1 MGQKWI
7 IDVLADLESFAS
19 KNGLPLVADRM
30 REAAVV
36 ATAEIASIS
45 EGPAGQV
52 RVDAEQVEPLFAGAG
67 SYRPA

>member
-1 MGQKWI
+1 MWI

-36 ATAEIASIS
+36 ATAEITSES
-45 EGPAGQV
+45 EGPVGRV
-52 RVDAEQVEPLFAGAG
+52 RLDADQTESLFAGSRICRQA
-67 SYRPA
+67 

>member
-1 MGQKWI
+1 MGQMWI

-36 ATAEIASIS
+36 ATAEITSES
-45 EGPAGQV
+45 EGPAGRV
-52 RVDAEQVEPLFAGAG
+52 RFDAEHTESLFAGSRICRQA
-67 SYRPA
+67 